1 MAVLSDIQP
10 AIEGLVESVGP
21 SVVGI
26 GDRWAHGSGLV
37 IGSGKVLTNAHNLRG
52 DSVRVTFNDGR
63 EAEGSA
69 LGVDADGDLAVLS
82 VDTGDAPVARWA
94 EGNGL
99 AIGSPVFA
107 LANPGGRGLRVTFG
121 IVSGLQRRFRGP
133 RGRRVEGALEHTA
146 PLLPGS
152 SGSPVV
158 DAAGAVIG
166 LNTHRLGEGF
176 YLAIPTDA
184 TVRQRVDA
192 LAAGQS
198 PARPRLGVAIVPPR
212 MARRL
217 RRAVGLPE
225 AEGLLVRY
233 VEEGS
238 AAERAGI
245 QQGDLISRAADA
257 EVNSPDDLFKALEA
271 LDAGGTLT
279 LVILRGTEE
288 RTVSV
293 TLGNG
298 GGNGDGS
305 AAPAEA

>member
-1 MAVLSDIQP
+1 MTILEDIKPAV
-10 AIEGLVESVGP
+10 EGLIESVGP

-26 GDRWAHGSGLV
+26 GDRWAHGSGVV
-37 IGSGKVLTNAHNLRG
+37 IGPGKVLTNAHNLRG
-52 DSVRVTFNDGR
+52 ESVTVTFNDGR
-63 EAEGSA
+63 EAEGTA
-69 LGVDADGDLAVLS
+69 LGVDGDGDLAVIA
-82 VDTGDAPVARWA
+82 VETGEAPAAGWA

-99 AIGSPVFA
+99 GVGSPVFA

-133 RGRRVEGALEHTA
+133 RGRRIEGALEHTA

-152 SGSPVV
+152 SGGPVV
-158 DAAGAVIG
+158 DGGGKVVG
-166 LNTHRLGEGF
+166 VNTHRLGEGF
-176 YLAIPTDA
+176 YLAIPADA
-184 TVRQRVDA
+184 EVRERIDT

-198 PARPRLGVAIVPPR
+198 PSRPRLGVAILPSR

-238 AAERAGI
+238 PAERAGI
-245 QQGDLISRAADA
+245 QQGDLITEAAGT
-257 EVNSPDDLFKALEA
+257 EVKTPDDLFKALEGSA
-271 LDAGGTLT
+271 AGGTVSLG
-279 LVILRGTEE
+279 ILRGSEQ
-288 RTVSV
+288 RTMSV

-298 GGNGDGS
+298 GGSNGP
-305 AAPAEA
+305 APADA